1 MPEIFIPARGC
12 VYNPRKTRA
21 GSGFYALEPALR
33 GNAESPILIDGIDST
48 DQDIIFPVTTL
59 DEKKYLYV
67 QGEDFGNV
75 TISGVALL
83 GKAEQGGRA
92 FATIVSY
99 FNAHRVN
106 RGMVPIAVS
115 FPGSVSQKVYLTAI
129 VVAKPDPEFH
139 IQPFMFRGIVAEPKK
154 A

>member
-1 MPEIFIPARGC
+1 MPEILIPARGC
-12 VYNPRKTRA
+12 VYNPRKTRSGA
-21 GSGFYALEPALR
+21 GFYALDPSIR

-67 QGEDFGNV
+67 QGEDFGN
-75 TISGVALL
+75 IAIGGVALL

-92 FATIVSY
+92 FRALIGY
-99 FNAHRVN
+99 FNAHRIN
-106 RGMVPIAVS
+106 RSMAPITAS

-129 VVAKPDPEFH
+129 VIAKPDPEFH
-139 IQPFMFRGIVAEPKK
+139 IQPFQFRGIVAEPKK